1 MVSELVPWLENNIY
15 GRRADLNGKFSI
27 ATLAC
32 GSVASIFGLLLKCA
46 RAHSRMRVFHVLSGR
61 QTFMFIEWP
70 GPLPFRDRIIPISVW
85 GTLLMTVGS
94 QRLCS
99 AESIYQPF
107 HPTRQNFGNHV
118 KA

>member
-1 MVSELVPWLENNIY
+1 V
-15 GRRADLNGKFSI
+15 
-27 ATLAC
+27 

-70 GPLPFRDRIIPISVW
+70 SPLPFRDRIIPISVW

-99 AESIYQPF
+99 AESIYQPKSHSRVP
-107 HPTRQNFGNHV
+107 HPDNQTMSRDMRQLPFAVASGSLQV
-118 KA
+118 DYI